1 MLAGKYKCP
10 PVFYIAVIALVVAL
24 ACLGMWAR
32 YHRQEPP
39 ATVPFHD
46 QK

>member
-1 MLAGKYKCP
+1 MLAGKHKCP